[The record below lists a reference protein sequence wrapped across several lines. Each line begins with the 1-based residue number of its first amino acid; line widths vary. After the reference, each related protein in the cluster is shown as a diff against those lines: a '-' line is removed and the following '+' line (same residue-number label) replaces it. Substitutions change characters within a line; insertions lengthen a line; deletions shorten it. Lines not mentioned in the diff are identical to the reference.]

1 MSEKQPHKIGIP
13 EPITPHQILAAAEV
27 SIQKSL
33 LPTMRAFT
41 ELQKV
46 TATRKSQIDAVLKI
60 QTAALQEATFA
71 IEIKKT
77 LNIRDIGPTVETLNR
92 YIKQIDNTME
102 PMIISRFISRN
113 AQDWLK
119 SRSISYADATGNFML
134 SSPTIDMYWSDRGA
148 DTDPWR
154 KPGRPRV
161 SLYGNAPA
169 RIVRALIDTKPP
181 MSVPELIK
189 RAKSSSGA
197 AYRTLEFLEN
207 EDLVTRNK
215 KLIKEV
221 NWPTIIERWS
231 DEYSFQKNN
240 SVIGFLEPRGITDV
254 LKKLER
260 ISNSEYAITGSLAA
274 QRYAPYAEP
283 RQAMIYA
290 KYPIELAEK
299 LGLRAV
305 DTGAN
310 VLIAATAF
318 EVVFERTIRDGG
330 LNYVA
335 ISQIA
340 VDLLNGPGRNPV
352 EGRELVEW
360 MVKNENVWRK

>member
-13 EPITPHQILAAAEV
+13 EPITPYQILAAAGE
-27 SIQKSL
+27 SIQKSMP
-33 LPTMRAFT
+33 PTMRAVT
-41 ELQKV
+41 DLQKV
-46 TATRKSQIDAVLKI
+46 TAAQKSQIDTVLKI

-77 LNIRDIGPTVETLNR
+77 LNIRDIGPTVEMLNR

-102 PMIISRFISRN
+102 PMIISRFISKN

-134 SSPTIDMYWSDRGA
+134 SSPAIDMYWSDRGA

-215 KLIKEV
+215 KLIEEV
-221 NWPTIIERWS
+221 NWPKIIERWS
-231 DEYSFQKNN
+231 DAYSFQKNN
-240 SVIGFLEPRGITDV
+240 SVIGFLEPRGLTNV
-254 LKKLER
+254 LKKLEK

-290 KYPIELAEK
+290 KYPIELAER

-318 EVVFERTIRDGG
+318 DVVFERTIRDGG

-352 EGRELVEW
+352 EGQELVEW